1 MANFGMWTVMFS
13 KVNGSMIKPTATEY
27 MSIRMELDMRESGKM
42 ICSTDMAKRFGQI
55 TRCMR
60 GLTMRARSM
69 GVVSIFGRMVP
80 ATTVTGTKTALKGM
94 VFINGKMAAH
104 TQGNGK
110 TTICTGR
117 GYTRGLTV
125 VGTKV
130 NT

>member
-1 MANFGMWTVMFS
+1 MENFGMSMVMFS
-13 KVNGSMIKPTATEY
+13 KANGLMIRPTATEY
-27 MSIRMELDMRESGKM
+27 MSTRMELDMKESGKM

-60 GLTMRARSM
+60 GLTMKVRSM

-80 ATTVTGTKTALKGM
+80 ATTVTGTKTVLKGM
-94 VFINGKMAAH
+94 VFINGKTAAH
-104 TQGNGK
+104 IQGNGK
-110 TTICTGR
+110 TTICMDR

>member
-1 MANFGMWTVMFS
+1 MFS
-13 KVNGSMIKPTATEY
+13 KASGWMIRPTATEY
-27 MSIRMELDMRESGKM
+27 MSIRMERGMRASGKM
-42 ICSTDMAKRFGQI
+42 ICSTDMAKRFGPI

-60 GLTMRARSM
+60 GLTMRGRST
-69 GVVSIFGRMVP
+69 GAVSIFGRMVP
-80 ATTVTGTKTALKGM
+80 ATTATGTKTVLKGM

-104 TQGNGK
+104 IQGNGK

>member
-13 KVNGSMIKPTATEY
+13 KANGLMIRPTATEY
-27 MSIRMELDMRESGKM
+27 MSIRMELDTKGSGKM
-42 ICSTDMAKRFGQI
+42 ICSMDTAKRFGQI

-60 GLTMRARSM
+60 GLTMRVRSM

-80 ATTVTGTKTALKGM
+80 ATMVTGTKTVLKGM

-104 TQGNGK
+104 IQGNGK

-117 GYTRGLTV
+117 GYTHGLTV

>member
-13 KVNGSMIKPTATEY
+13 KANGLTIRLTATEY
-27 MSIRMELDMRESGKM
+27 MSIRMELDTKGSGKM
-42 ICSTDMAKRFGQI
+42 ICSMDTAKRFGQI

-60 GLTMRARSM
+60 GLIMRVRSM

-80 ATTVTGTKTALKGM
+80 AMTVTGTKTVLKGM

-104 TQGNGK
+104 IQGNGK
-110 TTICTGR
+110 TTICTGK
-117 GYTRGLTV
+117 GYTHGLTV